1 MTKLDY
7 RSLRLSQPH
16 TDHSLF
22 LSDMR
27 RTKLSYQQGSREK
40 DRPEHPH
47 SSLSPLQLVKEEQKM
62 CEAPP
67 KDTLPMIY
75 ICYSMH
81 LQELQM
87 PFFIPASHAWCSL
100 PQESLP
106 WTFSQWVLLLH
117 GSWGFSQQKWKIR
130 LVKTKLLV
138 LVGHLHRKLFLKAEF
153 LSYCFHTDQSSKGE

>member
-100 PQESLP
+100 PKNHFHEPSPSES
-106 WTFSQWVLLLH
+106 FSYMAADDFPNKNER
-117 GSWGFSQQKWKIR
+117 S
-130 LVKTKLLV
+130 
-138 LVGHLHRKLFLKAEF
+138 
-153 LSYCFHTDQSSKGE
+153 D